1 MNSSDVPRYRNVR
14 IDTNS
19 KIPIYRNSLTSTYQI
34 KNKNL
39 LRWHVNYTEIDPAF
53 DFQVCYVKFS
63 SAQESIANHIHE
75 NSAEIVYVLRGEQ
88 FYNVDGK
95 AYRVLGGE
103 MLLSPPGLVHSS
115 ENVPEQKGDFYYIT
129 INPACV
135 ADVVLSSEPETVE
148 KLKEMLQG
156 QTAIYGFSDTNYLR
170 NIMEE
175 LFQLHN
181 SDCSHKKLRIRCALC
196 ELLLFT
202 ADAVESETVNET
214 YTEFMDQV
222 YLYIEDHVC
231 EKLTVDD
238 LAERF
243 QYSKTAFRNKFKSY
257 SQLPV
262 HEYILRR
269 KIEMAKRL
277 LSDSAIDPH
286 AVWEMLS
293 FSSPSYFNQVFKRVT
308 GMTVLQYLR
317 NQQQL

>member
-1 MNSSDVPRYRNVR
+1 MNSSDVPRYRN
-14 IDTNS
+14 
-19 KIPIYRNSLTSTYQI
+19 SLNSTYQI
-34 KNKNL
+34 KNKNVF
-39 LRWHVNYTEIDPAF
+39 RWHINYVEVDPAF
-53 DFQVCYVKFS
+53 DFQISYVKIS
-63 SAQESIANHIHE
+63 SAQGIVRKHIHE
-75 NSAEIVYVLRGEQ
+75 NSTEIVYVLRGEQ

-95 AYRVLGGE
+95 TYRLLGGE

-129 INPACV
+129 INPACI

-181 SDCSHKKLRIRCALC
+181 SDCSHKKLRICCALC

-286 AVWEMLS
+286 TVWEMLS

-308 GMTVLQYLR
+308 GITVLQYFR
-317 NQQQL
+317 NQRQM